1 MRGKSIWIIVLF
13 MLTASLNAQILE
25 PVKWSFSQS
34 KLSDNEFELVFKA
47 DIDPKWHLYSQDIPM
62 TPPATTFTFEENSK
76 LEFVGKVTEES
87 EVIEEYDPNFEIELK
102 YYATEAVFKQKVK
115 VSGNQAATVKGFLEY
130 MCCDDTKCL
139 PPTEVDFDFKLVPT
153 GAPTV
158 TGMSTPGILEPVK
171 WSFSSE
177 KVSDEVY
184 DLTFSAKIDEKWHL
198 YSQDIP
204 MIPPATNFH
213 FEENDQFELVDSV
226 SEKSKVHEEYDPNFE
241 MVLKYF
247 EHKAVFKQRVKINDG
262 AVVKGYLEFMCC
274 DDTKCLPPEEVEF
287 EFRLGKVAAAAVT
300 VEDTEEISET
310 ETADQVEKYKRMSLW
325 AFFFA
330 ALGGGLIALL
340 TPCIYPMIPLT
351 VSYFMHGSEKK
362 GKAITKAIVY
372 GLSIILIY
380 VLIGTIVA
388 VTLGEAFTNWLSTH
402 WAPNIFFFL
411 LFTLFAAS
419 FFGMFEIVLPSW
431 LVNKS
436 DKQADKGGYI
446 GAFFM
451 AFTLVL
457 VSFSCTAPI
466 AGSILALSTQGEVI
480 LPIVGMLG
488 FSLAFAVPFTLFAV
502 FPAALDKLPKSGG
515 WLNSVKVVIGFLE
528 LAIGLKF
535 LSVADQTYHWGL
547 LDREIYIAFWI
558 VIFSLMGIYL
568 LGKLTFAHDTEVK
581 SLGVPRLMLA
591 VITFT
596 FVVYLVPGLFGAP
609 LKALS
614 GWLPPLTTH
623 DFDMNKIVRDNLKVY
638 GGGSSN
644 NTIEICETPKY
655 NDKLHLPHGLDG
667 YFDFDQALACA
678 REQNKPIFVDFTGHG
693 CVNCREME
701 ANVWS
706 DPKVLRILREDF
718 VVVAMYVDDKRI
730 KLPESEWHKSDYDG
744 KMKKTLGAKNFDFQ
758 KSKFNAN
765 AQPFYVLMGLNG
777 EVLAQPRAYDLDI
790 DAFVEFLN
798 TGVKNFKEGKSV
810 FKVE

>member
-1 MRGKSIWIIVLF
+1 
-13 MLTASLNAQILE
+13 
-25 PVKWSFSQS
+25 VKI
-34 KLSDNEFELVFKA
+34 KNDGA
-47 DIDPKWHLYSQDIPM
+47 I
-62 TPPATTFTFEENSK
+62 
-76 LEFVGKVTEES
+76 
-87 EVIEEYDPNFEIELK
+87 
-102 YYATEAVFKQKVK
+102 
-115 VSGNQAATVKGFLEY
+115 VKGF
-130 MCCDDTKCL
+130 
-139 PPTEVDFDFKLVPT
+139 
-153 GAPTV
+153 
-158 TGMSTPGILEPVK
+158 
-171 WSFSSE
+171 
-177 KVSDEVY
+177 
-184 DLTFSAKIDEKWHL
+184 
-198 YSQDIP
+198 
-204 MIPPATNFH
+204 
-213 FEENDQFELVDSV
+213 
-226 SEKSKVHEEYDPNFE
+226 
-241 MVLKYF
+241 
-247 EHKAVFKQRVKINDG
+247 
-262 AVVKGYLEFMCC
+262 LEFMCC

-287 EFRLGKVAAAAVT
+287 EFALGNAVAT
-300 VEDTEEISET
+300 GTTESDTAELT
-310 ETADQVEKYKRMSLW
+310 ATADQVEQYKRMGLW

-351 VSYFMHGSEKK
+351 VSYFMHGSENK
-362 GKAITKAIVY
+362 GKTISKAIVY

-388 VTLGEAFTNWLSTH
+388 VALGEAFTNWLSTH
-402 WAPNIFFFL
+402 WVPNIFFFL
-411 LFTLFAAS
+411 LFTIFAAS

-436 DKQADKGGYI
+436 DKQADRGGYV

-488 FSLAFAVPFTLFAV
+488 FSLAFAIPFTLFAA

-535 LSVADQTYHWGL
+535 LSVADQTYHWGI

-558 VIFSLMGIYL
+558 VIFTLMGIYL

-581 SLGVPRLMLA
+581 HIGVPRLILA

-596 FVVYLVPGLFGAP
+596 FVVYLIPGMFGAP

-614 GWLPPLTTH
+614 GWLPPQTTH
-623 DFDMNKIVRDNLKVY
+623 DFDLNKIVRDNLQVY
-638 GGGSSN
+638 GGSGGGDN
-644 NTIEICETPKY
+644 VVEICETPKY
-655 NDKLHLPHGLDG
+655 HDKLHLPHGLEG

-678 REQNKPIFVDFTGHG
+678 KEQNKPIFIDFTGHG

-706 DPKVLRILREDF
+706 DPKVLKVLRNEYI
-718 VVVAMYVDDKRI
+718 VVALYVDDKRI
-730 KLPESEWHKSDYDG
+730 KLPESEWYKSDYDG

-765 AQPFYVLMGLNG
+765 AQPFYVLMGHNG
-777 EVLAQPRAYDLDI
+777 EVLAQPRAYNLDI
-790 DAFVEFLN
+790 DAFVDFLKI
-798 TGVKNFKEGKSV
+798 GISNFKEGKSV